1 MLVAATGGVGG
12 GGGGG
17 VAAVTSAD
25 NAADGWQRLSTVVN
39 VLSSLTVKQPLAAV
53 G

>member
-25 NAADGWQRLSTVVN
+25 NAADGWQLLSTVVH
-39 VLSSLTVKQPLAAV
+39 VLSTLTVKQPLAPV
-53 G
+53 S